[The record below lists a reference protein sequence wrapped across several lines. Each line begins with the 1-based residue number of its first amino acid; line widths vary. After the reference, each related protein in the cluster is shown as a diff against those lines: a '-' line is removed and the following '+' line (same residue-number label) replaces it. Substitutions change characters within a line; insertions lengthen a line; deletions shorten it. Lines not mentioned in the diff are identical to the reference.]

1 MVKFNGQ
8 NQTRISCQVNA
19 PIPPIS
25 SNHYWFTTYY
35 SNRRICQPYVMCC
48 EKFKAGQRRDNS
60 EIEAS
65 LAEGWKVLN
74 ELHYRT
80 PYGPRDA
87 RRLQLK
93 ENTLDDISFE
103 EFNFNHCRAMCSHRC
118 REAVKQILKSKNA
131 ARLEKVSLMMCYLQS
146 EFETFV

>member
-1 MVKFNGQ
+1 LIPLTLANLLVSISQIDVEEPCGKEIFLHCINGQ
-8 NQTRISCQVNA
+8 NKTKIFCQVNA

-25 SNHYWFTTYY
+25 FDHYWFTTYY

-87 RRLQLK
+87 RVS
-93 ENTLDDISFE
+93 TAPDSATCD
-103 EFNFNHCRAMCSHRC
+103 
-118 REAVKQILKSKNA
+118 KQRICVASAIKGEHA
-131 ARLEKVSLMMCYLQS
+131 GRH
-146 EFETFV
+146 FF